1 MCWWVSWV
9 TLKRGAVKSRSDHL
23 PLLAGQQAGHF
34 LGALLSQIGNIPLPD
49 EQLTNLANSANSCH
63 LEQQLTTRPALL
75 ARHGP
80 DCFPK
85 LRPRSSKSGPDGH
98 GLLVRGWR

>member
-1 MCWWVSWV
+1 MTTC
-9 TLKRGAVKSRSDHL
+9 

-63 LEQQLTTRPALL
+63 LEQLAHHQAGPAGQTWPRLFPQVEATIKQVRP
-75 ARHGP
+75 
-80 DCFPK
+80 
-85 LRPRSSKSGPDGH
+85 
-98 GLLVRGWR
+98 

>member
-1 MCWWVSWV
+1 MTTC
-9 TLKRGAVKSRSDHL
+9 

-63 LEQQLTTRPALL
+63 LEQQLAPGRPCW
-75 ARHGP
+75 P
-80 DCFPK
+80 DMAPIVS
-85 LRPRSSKSGPDGH
+85 PS
-98 GLLVRGWR
+98 